1 MKLNV
6 IISAGEFLDKISIL
20 EIKSLKIKDPEKIK
34 NIKKELELL
43 QLIASEKLSDYK
55 KLNQRLLELK
65 AVNSKLWEIEDD
77 IRIKESKKEFD
88 EEFIRLARAVYV
100 TNDERFE
107 VKNLINTELGS
118 LVKEEKGYEKY

>member
-55 KLNQRLLELK
+55 NLNQRLLELK